1 MKALRI
7 GLLAAAVALVAGQV
21 HADPANFLAGWVQGA
36 TLQSVPGML
45 GNHVTFTF
53 GNLQMTYVNTSYVPS
68 FSGSVVPANTTMS
81 TIVEVPIPGVSS
93 GMGPFLGPDG
103 LFYFGLNQSV
113 ANGVTLNL
121 PDGVAT
127 FNVTFGTAGV
137 QTNVPPATWEAIST
151 PYPGAEVG
159 PNSITV
165 LGEIELVSNTSSM
178 DLNQFLGP
186 DGGLIALTF
195 FSDDPSLNLMDLLL
209 NGGAFQGDG
218 AVQFIALG
226 GGITNTQIPE
236 PAAVL
241 LWSGLG
247 LGAWAVRRWGRRQ
260 NDMPTAAA

>member
-7 GLLAAAVALVAGQV
+7 GLLAAAVVLSAGRLY
-21 HADPANFLAGWVQGA
+21 AEPANFLAGWVHGA
-36 TLQSVPGML
+36 TLQSVPSML
-45 GNHVTFTF
+45 GNNVTFSF
-53 GNLQMTYVNTSYVPS
+53 GNLQMTYVNTSFVPS
-68 FSGSVVPANTTMS
+68 FTGNVVPANTTMS
-81 TIVEVPIPGVSS
+81 TIVEVPIPGFSS

-103 LFYFGLNQSV
+103 LFYFGLNQTAS
-113 ANGVTLNL
+113 NGVTLNL

-127 FNVTFGTAGV
+127 FNVHFGTAGV
-137 QTNVPPATWEAIST
+137 QTNVPPATWAAIST

-165 LGEIELVSNTSSM
+165 LGEVELVSNTSSM
-178 DLNQFLGP
+178 DLSQFLGP
-186 DGGLIALTF
+186 DGGLIAITF
-195 FSDDPSLNLMDLLL
+195 FSDDPTLNVMDLLL

-247 LGAWAVRRWGRRQ
+247 LGVWATRLWGRRKTEV
-260 NDMPTAAA
+260 PTAAA